1 MLRNEATHKSSSLNS
16 LLVVIMDKGKGSEL
30 FNYAMGLGISG
41 ATAFHARGT
50 VPSRILRFFELV
62 EVRKEIVM
70 IALPTYH
77 EKDLVHQLTVKFQ
90 LDRPNKG
97 IIFSLNL
104 SGVYGSSHFDQDSL
118 QVSAA
123 EAIND
128 SPYQAIMTIVDKGR
142 ADSILD
148 FVEEHGFA
156 RGTVIDAHGS
166 ADKSKVILNLMFERE
181 KEIFLII
188 TKREQARRLAGLL
201 TDFLDLRSVN
211 CGIMALLNI
220 RQLVGINT
228 ISTENSEIEEM
239 DELGEPGAVMGQNM
253 PGHSLIFAIVDNDQD
268 KAVIQSAELAG
279 STGGTIIHA
288 RGSHPYNGKTFFSNS
303 IEPEREIVMII
314 AENDKV
320 QAICSRIETDLQLDQ
335 PGKGILLVTP
345 LVDTIG
351 LVTN

>member
-1 MLRNEATHKSSSLNS
+1 MQRTDDINKNS
-16 LLVVIMDKGKGSEL
+16 LLIVIVDKGKGSEV
-30 FNYAMGLGISG
+30 FNYAMELGISG

-50 VPSRILRFFELV
+50 VPNRILRFLELV

-70 IALPTYH
+70 IALPTHH

-97 IIFSLNL
+97 IIFTMGL
-104 SGVYGSSHFDQDSL
+104 SGVYGSSHFDQEPSPAS
-118 QVSAA
+118 VAA
-123 EAIND
+123 AKKD

-166 ADKSKVILNLMFERE
+166 ADKSKVLLNLMFERE

-188 TKREQARRLAGLL
+188 TKREQAQRLAGLL
-201 TDFLDLRSVN
+201 TDHLNLKSVN
-211 CGIMALLNI
+211 RGIMAILNI
-220 RQLVGINT
+220 RKLVGINLT
-228 ISTENSEIEEM
+228 LPEECEVCESNESSM
-239 DELGEPGAVMGQNM
+239 AVERNM
-253 PGHSLIFAIVDNDQD
+253 PGYSLIFAIVDNDRD
-268 KAVIQSAELAG
+268 EAVIQSAELAG

-288 RGSHPYNGKTFFSNS
+288 RGSYPYNGNTFFAGN

-314 AENDKV
+314 AKNDKV
-320 QAICSRIETDLQLDQ
+320 QAICNRIEIDLQLDQ
-335 PGKGILLVTP
+335 PGKGILLVAP
-345 LVDTIG
+345 VYDTIG
-351 LVTN
+351 LVPN